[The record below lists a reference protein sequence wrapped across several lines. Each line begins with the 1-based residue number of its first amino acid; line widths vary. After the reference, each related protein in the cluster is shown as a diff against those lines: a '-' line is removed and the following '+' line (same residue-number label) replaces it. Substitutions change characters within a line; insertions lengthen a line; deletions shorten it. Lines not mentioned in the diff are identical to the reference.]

1 MLAVQDNWTGFYNPV
16 PGEDMVPA
24 VPASIGT
31 VAFGQ
36 NVNDHVSNPF
46 AKKNQYGFNT
56 SHRHRRYAGGS
67 IPGNTLWLRAR
78 SRPMVRSFTGQYN
91 FPLSGAFAGDNP
103 GASFGI
109 DGAILTSTPTE
120 YAPPAQPYLGPV
132 MQDTQASDV
141 PEISYY

>member
-1 MLAVQDNWTGFYNPV
+1 
-16 PGEDMVPA
+16 
-24 VPASIGT
+24 
-31 VAFGQ
+31 
-36 NVNDHVSNPF
+36 
-46 AKKNQYGFNT
+46 
-56 SHRHRRYAGGS
+56 
-67 IPGNTLWLRAR
+67 
-78 SRPMVRSFTGQYN
+78 MVRSFTGQYN
-91 FPLSGAFAGDNP
+91 FPLSGVFAGDNP